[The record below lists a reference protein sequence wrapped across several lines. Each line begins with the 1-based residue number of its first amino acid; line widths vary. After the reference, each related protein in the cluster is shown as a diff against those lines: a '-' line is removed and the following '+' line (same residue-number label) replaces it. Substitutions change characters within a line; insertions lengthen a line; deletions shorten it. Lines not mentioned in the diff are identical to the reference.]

1 MQALPFHVTS
11 EALNYIRNCS
21 RPRPGM
27 QASICFAY
35 DAEEYDEAGHLTA
48 KFAGE
53 FLSIGY
59 HYKSTVRQWPRLV
72 FGGRRVAIHPR
83 HLDRLRR
90 KMLTL
95 RKLDL
100 DPDSVP
106 HVFPEILVTA

>member
-1 MQALPFHVTS
+1 M
-11 EALNYIRNCS
+11 NYIRNCS
-21 RPRPGM
+21 RPRSGL
-27 QASICFAY
+27 QATLSLEDGF
-35 DAEEYDEAGHLTA
+35 EEHDEAGHLTA

-72 FGGRRVAIHPR
+72 FGGRRIAIHPR

>member
-11 EALNYIRNCS
+11 EAMNHIRKWSC
-21 RPRPGM
+21 PRPGM
-27 QASICFAY
+27 QATMCFAY

-48 KFAGE
+48 KFEGE

-59 HYKSTVRQWPRLV
+59 RYMSTVKQWPRLV
-72 FGGRRVAIHPR
+72 LGGRRIAIHPR
-83 HLDRLRR
+83 HLARLRG

-100 DPDSVP
+100 NPDSAP
-106 HVFPEILVTA
+106 HAFPEILVIA